1 MMALQERLGRNKTI
15 LANFSYLSLLQVFAI
30 LFPLLTYPLLASGY
44 RLGIVWRDHIRS
56 IYNKLCIAGD
66 QLRVQYVRSEERG
79 DLQAG

>member
-30 LFPLLTYPLLASGY
+30 LFPSLLASGY

>member
-1 MMALQERLGRNKTI
+1 MALQERLGRNKTI
-15 LANFSYLSLLQVFAI
+15 LANFFLSEFAAGIRYSISIAYLS
-30 LFPLLTYPLLASGY
+30 LLASGY

>member
-30 LFPLLTYPLLASGY
+30 LFPLLTSGY